1 MSNGDSLD
9 GFVFPPFIPTAS
21 ARPPEPAAPAAPAP
35 VAEEPRAEPQSGAPR
50 MTMPWDVETPIVRES
65 ADAPPGYAASEP
77 AADQAD
83 EEDLPWLER
92 PEPRDPAA
100 EAPATPA
107 AEAAPAP
114 DEAFPDWLAWDDRD
128 TDEARP
134 EAAGVAPLE
143 GLEDFVP
150 ADDLGGFI
158 AAPPAVEWA
167 EASPEPAQADAA
179 DSASWS
185 LDAPEAVEPPILAES
200 AAELTFDSPAAAD
213 AEPAFDVTLDDGAIT
228 FAAAEAATDDAVAGA
243 RPAAPFAAETDDAFP
258 DAAPAAPFVADE
270 EAVIASEPDPFTAA
284 AVFEGEAAAPVDA
297 APAAASAG
305 TAASGVFT
313 DVAARLED
321 IARTLRERPDDL
333 LSGSA
338 SDPLALLVA
347 GYVMGY
353 GARR

>member
-21 ARPPEPAAPAAPAP
+21 ARPPEPAAPSAPAP
-35 VAEEPRAEPQSGAPR
+35 VAEEPRAEPRSGAPR
-50 MTMPWDVETPIVRES
+50 ATMPWDVETPIVRES
-65 ADAPPGYAASEP
+65 ADAPPAYGASEP
-77 AADQAD
+77 AADEAD

-92 PEPRDPAA
+92 PEPRDLVA
-100 EAPATPA
+100 EAPA
-107 AEAAPAP
+107 AEAAPAT

-128 TDEARP
+128 TDEARS
-134 EAAGVAPLE
+134 EVADVAPLE

-179 DSASWS
+179 ESTSWS

-200 AAELTFDSPAAAD
+200 AAELTFDSPEAAAD
-213 AEPAFDVTLDDGAIT
+213 AEPAFDITLDDGAFT
-228 FAAAEAATDDAVAGA
+228 FA
-243 RPAAPFAAETDDAFP
+243 AAETDDAIV

-284 AVFEGEAAAPVDA
+284 AVDEAEFVEPLDA
-297 APAAASAG
+297 APAAVSAG
-305 TAASGVFT
+305 TAANGVFT